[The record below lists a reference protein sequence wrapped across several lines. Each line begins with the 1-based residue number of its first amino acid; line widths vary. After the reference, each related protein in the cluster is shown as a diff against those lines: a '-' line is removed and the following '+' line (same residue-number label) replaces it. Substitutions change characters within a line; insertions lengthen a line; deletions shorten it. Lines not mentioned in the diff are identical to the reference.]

1 MKQSNKSLVI
11 VGLQWGDEGKG
22 KFIDYLSGK
31 YDGTVRYNGGNNAGH
46 TVKLGDKTVHFSLI
60 PSAALR
66 GGPVYISQAVIIN
79 PEVLLKEISML
90 KKIGSKFDLKIDPR
104 CHVVLPYHQALDS
117 ASEEYK
123 GKASTGSLKLGIG
136 FCYEDRTNRAGVRL
150 VDLIDPKMLKA
161 RLEAAW
167 EIKKRR
173 NELVYGS
180 KFFLNSEEVYRRF
193 KQFGRKLKP
202 FMFPVSEFLRENI
215 DKKRFLFEAA
225 QGTYLDFVFGTY
237 PYTVAY
243 HATASAALT
252 DTGLPPLELNVTGIC
267 KAYTTR
273 VGNGPFPAEQKNSI
287 GEHLQTTGREFGTV
301 SGRKRRCGWLD
312 LVLVKNAVELNGAKS
327 LILTKLDVLGGLKK
341 IKIAIGYKLK
351 GRKLAYPPV
360 SENDF
365 NRVEPVYRE
374 FTGWKQD
381 ISKVRKFGL
390 LPANCRKYIKF
401 IENFLGIP
409 IRFISVGPERNQT
422 IRKRSE

>member
-1 MKQSNKSLVI
+1 MKPSNKSLIV

-46 TVKLGDKTVHFSLI
+46 TVKFGDKTVHFSLI

-79 PEVLLKEISML
+79 PEILLKEISLL
-90 KKIGSKFDLKIDPR
+90 KKLGSKFDLKIDPR

-117 ASEEYK
+117 ASEAYK
-123 GKASTGSLKLGIG
+123 GQASTGSLKLGVG
-136 FCYEDRTNRAGVRL
+136 FCYEDRTNRAGIRL
-150 VDLIDPKMLKA
+150 IDLIDPKMLKS

-173 NELVYGS
+173 VELVYGS
-180 KFFLNSEEVYRRF
+180 KFDLDLENVYR
-193 KQFGRKLKP
+193 QYLWFGRKLKP
-202 FMFPVSEFLRENI
+202 FVFPVSEFLRENI
-215 DKKRFLFEAA
+215 GEKRFLFEAA

-252 DTGLPPLELNVTGIC
+252 DTGLPPLQLNVTGVC

-273 VGNGPFPAEQKNSI
+273 VGNGAFPAEQKNAV

-312 LVLVKNAVELNGAKS
+312 LVLVKNAIELNGAKS

-341 IKIAIGYKLK
+341 IKIATGYTLK
-351 GRKLAYPPV
+351 GKKLAFPPV
-360 SENDF
+360 SEKDF
-365 NRVEPVYRE
+365 NLIKPEYRE
-374 FTGWKQD
+374 FGGWKED
-381 ISKVRKFGL
+381 IGSVRKFDR

-401 IENFLGIP
+401 IENFLKVP
-409 IRFISVGPERNQT
+409 VQFISVGPERNQT
-422 IRKRSE
+422 IRR